1 MLSEAQVRNY
11 ILTISREI
19 SSIKNTLPQVIR
31 DYENSTF
38 GEEFSISAL
47 SDLYNKFNEIDEKDI
62 NEISSVDS
70 STRYLRDITVG
81 IVMTGMAI
89 FSSKKGLVLAP
100 YDKEIR
106 FIGISAN
113 KDVLMKIENIINK
126 KHIALTNS
134 VGEYFGEEYRLDDV
148 ADELRLEAE
157 NSAIDDMSGLIVM
170 DGPIYPTPL
179 ELTNAFEFSNE
190 SRESHRKAYASLV
203 KERLDKIKDKKVI
216 GIVKRLENSKKLYK
230 LNEIQKI
237 LGKLPPITD
246 PEVLRLLYP
255 KLCKGENI
263 CVLGPFELS
272 YQIDVDGILNNV
284 PPKYAYYVIVKRPV
298 GPSSYFRVESLDLN
312 TLQSL
317 KNVFLRISDR
327 GIPTWIEIVDT
338 ASKKI
343 SSSLFI
349 IGYQISSSFLDII
362 HDDKLAFDKEK
373 ANLGF

>member
-11 ILTISREI
+11 IYTISREL

-31 DYENSTF
+31 NYEESTF
-38 GEEFSISAL
+38 GEEFSIVSL
-47 SDLYNKFNEIDEKDI
+47 SELSNKFKEIEERQI

-70 STRYLRDITVG
+70 STRYLRDTTVG

-89 FSSKKGLVLAP
+89 FSSKKGLILAP

-106 FIGISAN
+106 FLGISAN
-113 KDVLMKIENIINK
+113 KEVLTKIENIINK
-126 KHIALTNS
+126 KHIAITNYI
-134 VGEYFGEEYRLDDV
+134 GEYFDQNYRLDDV
-148 ADELRLEAE
+148 ADELRLESE
-157 NSAIDDMSGLIVM
+157 NSAIDDMNGLIIM

-179 ELTNAFEFSNE
+179 ELTNVFEFRNM
-190 SRESHRKAYASLV
+190 SRETHRKAYASLV
-203 KERLDKIKDKKVI
+203 RDRLNKIKDKKVI

-230 LNEIQKI
+230 LDEIQKI

-255 KLCKGENI
+255 KLCKGESI
-263 CVLGPFELS
+263 CIIGPFMLS
-272 YQIDVDGILNNV
+272 YQIDVDGILKDV
-284 PPKYAYYVIVKRPV
+284 PPKYAYYVIVKRIV
-298 GPSSYFRVESLDLN
+298 GPSSFFRVESLNLD
-312 TLQSL
+312 TLQYIKSI
-317 KNVFLRISDR
+317 FSRISYR

-349 IGYQISSSFLDII
+349 IGYEISSSFLDII
-362 HDDKLAFDKEK
+362 HDDKLAFDTQVRS
-373 ANLGF
+373 F